1 MLDDKVGIAQ
11 RVVSNCV
18 SYHFSLLDF
27 ISISLSF
34 SSSLLLLLLLLSSS
48 SYFVKLLSCPNVNPQ
63 VVRYYW
69 FFFLILLSI
78 ALGWGSEQA
87 AESYLVGSQVKSQHS
102 ETPSP
107 ATLDKHSSTEVLLHT
122 LRAQMCCSMFSN
134 AEAGIHPLF
143 LRVINRFIFRYPR
156 GKFSF

>member
-69 FFFLILLSI
+69 FFFSSSSPLHWAGGVSKQLSHTQLAARSNHNTLKPQVQQLWTSIQALKYFFTLSGLRCVAVCFQMLRLESILF
-78 ALGWGSEQA
+78 
-87 AESYLVGSQVKSQHS
+87 
-102 ETPSP
+102 
-107 ATLDKHSSTEVLLHT
+107 
-122 LRAQMCCSMFSN
+122 FS
-134 AEAGIHPLF
+134 G
-143 LRVINRFIFRYPR
+143 
-156 GKFSF
+156 